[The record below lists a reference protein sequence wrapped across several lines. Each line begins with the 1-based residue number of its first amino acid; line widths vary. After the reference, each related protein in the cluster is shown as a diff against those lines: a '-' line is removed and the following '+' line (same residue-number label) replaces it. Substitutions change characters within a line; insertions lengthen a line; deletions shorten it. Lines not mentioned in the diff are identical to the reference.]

1 MRPIREIRTSA
12 ITQTVSQLCQEANFS
27 LGDDVLQALREAK
40 KEEESPLGSQ
50 VIDQLLKNAELCQRE
65 RLPLCQDCGSAIVF
79 LEMGQDVHISGGD
92 LYEAVQEGVRQ
103 GYKQGYLRKSMVSQP
118 FSARLNTKDNT
129 PAIIHA
135 DIVPGNRLKIT
146 VMPKGGGSEN
156 VSRLFMLTP
165 AQGRQGIIDAVVQA
179 VDEAGSNPCPPIIV
193 GVGIGGSAEKAMMM
207 AKKCLL
213 REVNETN
220 PDPEVA
226 GLEKELLRRINALG
240 IGPQGFGGR
249 ITALA
254 VHIETFP
261 THMTSLPVAISF
273 QCNAARYKE
282 AVL

>member
-1 MRPIREIRTSA
+1 VRPIREIRTSA

-79 LEMGQDVHISGGD
+79 LEMGQDVHISGGG
-92 LYEAVQEGVRQ
+92 LHEAVQEGVHQ

-135 DIVPGNRLKIT
+135 DIVPGDRLKIT

-179 VDEAGSNPCPPIIV
+179 VDEAGSSPCPPIIV

-213 REVNETN
+213 RKVNETN

-226 GLEKELLRRINALG
+226 ELEKELLRRINALG

-261 THMTSLPVAISF
+261 THMTSLPVTISF
-273 QCNAARYKE
+273 QCNAARHKE

>member
-92 LYEAVQEGVRQ
+92 LHEAVQEGVRQ

-135 DIVPGNRLKIT
+135 DIVPGDRLKIT

-213 REVNETN
+213 RKVNETN

-226 GLEKELLRRINALG
+226 ELEKELLRRINALG